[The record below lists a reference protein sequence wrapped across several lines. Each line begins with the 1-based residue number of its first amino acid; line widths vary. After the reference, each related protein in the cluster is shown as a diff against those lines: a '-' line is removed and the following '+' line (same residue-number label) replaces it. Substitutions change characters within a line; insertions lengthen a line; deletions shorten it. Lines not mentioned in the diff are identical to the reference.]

1 MAPLERIERPSANQ
15 NELSPT
21 KNERKYDKCSSNQTY
36 TANSAAPVSELP
48 SILASAVRSQR
59 CPRTKKKQLKGRTL
73 KSDNRSR
80 RRLAGWRSTTGMK
93 WNEVKH
99 ISDICHAVARA
110 NAPLNWFL
118 TIQPPATISADQD
131 RKRYCYKKIDQLRRK
146 FHRRGHKFLALYVFE
161 KRIGGL
167 LHVHLLVHAPKP
179 LVEEFS
185 MWGDG
190 QIVDIRPAARKHMNY
205 ISKQRH
211 PLGPDIERLV
221 AHRRQKGSP
230 FRGRRWAITQ
240 DTKRFLNCI
249 ETDC

>member
-1 MAPLERIERPSANQ
+1 MKSIIMAPLERIERPSANQ

-99 ISDICHAVARA
+99 ILSKWRGIY
-110 NAPLNWFL
+110 
-118 TIQPPATISADQD
+118 
-131 RKRYCYKKIDQLRRK
+131 KR
-146 FHRRGHKFLALYVFE
+146 
-161 KRIGGL
+161 
-167 LHVHLLVHAPKP
+167 
-179 LVEEFS
+179 EESLMYMFFAS
-185 MWGDG
+185 
-190 QIVDIRPAARKHMNY
+190 ARKQGKY
-205 ISKQRH
+205 LRVLPICLCIVTTDL
-211 PLGPDIERLV
+211 LGKIMCTLV
-221 AHRRQKGSP
+221 
-230 FRGRRWAITQ
+230 W
-240 DTKRFLNCI
+240 
-249 ETDC
+249 